1 MKSVHLWK
9 NKSTVGRPYPRV
21 LNPCI
26 QPTEDQK
33 KKKKK
38 KFYKVPKK
46 QICCMPSNYLYSIYI
61 VFTTIYIVLNIV
73 LGIIS
78 NLEII

>member
-1 MKSVHLWK
+1 
-9 NKSTVGRPYPRV
+9 
-21 LNPCI
+21 
-26 QPTEDQK
+26 
-33 KKKKK
+33 
-38 KFYKVPKK
+38 
-46 QICCMPSNYLYSIYI
+46 MPSNYLYSIYI